1 MAGFIS
7 QTLIF
12 LANSFKKPSLMMPFG
27 YFGVATGFIA
37 DVYLFDTQFTFLTVL
52 GIFLT
57 SGGLLSGFLL
67 QKNAEQSAPPTNPEQ
82 LVELRKVNQ
91 NGDILNGLEESP

>member
-1 MAGFIS
+1 MAGFIA

-12 LANSFKKPSLMMPFG
+12 LANSLKKPSLMMPFG

-37 DVYLFDTQFTFLTVL
+37 DVYLFDTQFTFLTAL

-57 SGGLLSGFLL
+57 SGGLLSGFLI
-67 QKNAEQSAPPTNPEQ
+67 QKNAEQAP
-82 LVELRKVNQ
+82 
-91 NGDILNGLEESP
+91 SPKNRE